1 MSQTTTSL
9 KYASS
14 DFRLRRALINAK
26 FLSMNQIDDYVNKAK
41 QNKVTLAEI
50 LMEEDVISEDR
61 LINLVAIDGH
71 MTPIDLSRI
80 KSIDP
85 EVLSLLTG
93 EDAKKHQAI
102 PLSLLGNILTVAVND
117 PFNSETKETLEIRSE
132 KKVRFVLAKQQ
143 DIQKKIKEFYKQQAP
158 NTEQASET
166 KRVTQEKMNVLSGED
181 FDFLIK
187 EAEVKA
193 RDKSKED
200 EETVQNEVDGG
211 IIRLANRVIVDAYKE
226 GASDIHIEP
235 YHGKE
240 ETIIRFRIDGQC
252 REYRRIP
259 NALKRA
265 LITRIKIMCNL
276 DIAERRLPQ
285 DGKIQFANYGPLDIE
300 LRVATIPTVNGNEDA
315 VMRILAASK
324 PIPIEKMGF
333 QKRNLD
339 EFKKMV
345 KIPYGLIL
353 VVGPTGSGKT
363 TTLHSALGFI
373 NEPERKIWTAED
385 PVEIT
390 QRGLRQVQVL
400 PKIGFTFA
408 AAMRSFLRAD
418 PDVIMIGEMRDHET
432 AAMGIEASLTG
443 HLVFSTL
450 HTNSAPETVTR
461 LIDMGLDPFNFADA
475 LLGVMAQRLT
485 RRICDKCHTEAP
497 MDEETYMS
505 IRQEFA
511 PEQFDKIVESDR
523 GLIPRLEDAIV
534 HMGKGCPK
542 CHDTGCRGRLGIHEL
557 LTGTDKIKAL
567 IQEKSKAEAL
577 RVQAI
582 QDGMTTLKQ
591 DGFIKAFAGLTNFQQ
606 VRSVCIK

>member
-1 MSQTTTSL
+1 MAQTTTSL

-14 DFRLRRALINAK
+14 DFRLRRALINTK
-26 FLSMNQIDDYVNKAK
+26 FMNMNEIDDYLNKAK
-41 QNKVTLAEI
+41 QNKVTLAELLI
-50 LMEEDVISEDR
+50 EEDVISEDR
-61 LINLVAIDGH
+61 LVNLIAIDGH
-71 MTPIDLSRI
+71 MTPIDLKRI
-80 KSIDP
+80 KTID
-85 EVLSLLTG
+85 ESVLSLLTA
-93 EDAKKHQAI
+93 EDVRKHQAI
-102 PLSLLGNILTVAVND
+102 PLSLIGDSLTVAVND
-117 PFNSETKETLEIRSE
+117 PFSSEVKETLEIRAQ
-132 KKVRFVLAKQQ
+132 KKITFVLAKLQ
-143 DIQKKIKEFYKQQAP
+143 DIHTKINEFYKVEAKKDEH
-158 NTEQASET
+158 TSET
-166 KRVTQEKMNVLSGED
+166 KRVSQEKMSVLSSED

-193 RDKSKED
+193 KDKSKE
-200 EETVQNEVDGG
+200 EEEKVQESVDGG
-211 IIRLANRVIVDAYKE
+211 IIRLANRVIVDAFNE

-240 ETIIRFRIDGQC
+240 ETIIRFRVDGEC

-285 DGKIQFANYGPLDIE
+285 DGKIQFSNYGPLNIE

-408 AAMRSFLRAD
+408 SAMRAFLRAD

-485 RRICDKCHTEAP
+485 RRICDKCHTESP
-497 MDEETYMS
+497 MDEEMYMN
-505 IRQEFA
+505 IRKEFDE
-511 PEQFDKIVESDR
+511 EQFDKIVGYGT
-523 GLIPRLEDAIV
+523 GLIPSLEEAVYHI
-534 HMGKGCPK
+534 GKGCSK

-567 IQEKSKAEAL
+567 IQEKAKAENL
-577 RVQAI
+577 RLQAI
-582 QDGMTTLKQ
+582 EDGMTTLKQ
-591 DGFIKAFAGLTNFQQ
+591 DGFIKAFAGMTNFQQ

>member
-14 DFRLRRALINAK
+14 DFRLRRALINTK

-41 QNKVTLAEI
+41 QNKVTLAEV
-50 LMEEDVISEDR
+50 LLEEDVISEDR
-61 LINLVAIDGH
+61 LINLIAIDGH
-71 MTPIDLSRI
+71 MTPIDLNRV

-93 EDAKKHQAI
+93 EDAKKHQAV

-132 KKVRFVLAKQQ
+132 KKVRFVLAKQK
-143 DIQKKIKEFYKQQAP
+143 DIQKKIKEFYKQEAP
-158 NTEQASET
+158 QQDSSET
-166 KRVTQEKMNVLSGED
+166 KRVTQQKMNVLSSED

-187 EAEVKA
+187 EAEVKSK
-193 RDKSKED
+193 DKGKE
-200 EETVQNEVDGG
+200 EEEKVQDTVDGG
-211 IIRLANRVIVDAYKE
+211 IIRLANRVIVDAYNQ

-285 DGKIQFANYGPLDIE
+285 DGKIQFGNYGPLDIE

-324 PIPIEKMGF
+324 PIPIDKMGF
-333 QKRNLD
+333 QERNLD

-485 RRICDKCHTEAP
+485 RRICDKCQTETP

-505 IRQEFA
+505 IRQEFD

-523 GLIPRLEDAIV
+523 GLIPRLEDAVV
-534 HMGKGCPK
+534 HMGKGCSK

-567 IQEKSKAEAL
+567 IQEKSKAEVL
-577 RVQAI
+577 RLQAI